1 MLFELAWVFG
11 VSLRCQETR
20 GVDPPQLVMT
30 ILGIIALIVLVIA
43 GLMVLRIKSDP
54 MEKESIREFLSDGKP
69 KQDASVP
76 PKNTS

>member
-1 MLFELAWVFG
+1 
-11 VSLRCQETR
+11 
-20 GVDPPQLVMT
+20 MT